1 MAGWHHR
8 PDGHGFGRTLGVGD
22 GQGGLACCGPWGHE
36 ESDVIA
42 RLNNKNMTD
51 KQCRDSLHGQQRKS
65 GKHRHLFI
73 LPQRC
78 SEFRKQPEKVYK
90 ARVCQLLLI
99 EIVNSLGP

>member
-1 MAGWHHR
+1 MTEDEMVGWHHQL
-8 PDGHGFGRTLGVGD
+8 DGHGFGWTLGVGD

-36 ESDVIA
+36 ESDKTE

-51 KQCRDSLHGQQRKS
+51 KQCHDSLHGQQRNS

-73 LPQRC
+73 LPPRC

-90 ARVCQLLLI
+90 TRVCQLL
-99 EIVNSLGP
+99 